1 MSKQQ
6 IFFLDFETTG
16 LNPYYNDIIELA
28 IKQYDVKEAYTT
40 LIMPSIDVSKPREGG
55 ISNIVPSKITE
66 ITGITDKLLQEEGI
80 STKEAILGLFKYLQ
94 STCDTTKPI
103 YLVAHNGTLFD
114 FLFLKKY
121 IRKYMDDFTVGYLR
135 ILENMKY
142 IDSMLFA
149 RLFMGSERVNQPGL
163 CRKYNVRNSAEHRA
177 LGDVKA
183 LEKIYKYMCQEYSN
197 YKKQH
202 KEYYLDNPDAII
214 EDCLV

>member
-1 MSKQQ
+1 MSASQ

-28 IKQYDVKEAYTT
+28 IKQIDVKEDYTT
-40 LIMPSIDVSKPREGG
+40 FVMPSIDVSKPREGG
-55 ISNIVPSKITE
+55 ISTVVSHRITE
-66 ITGITDKLLQEEGI
+66 ITGITDKMLQEEGI
-80 STKEAILGLFKYLQ
+80 STKLAILGLFEYLQ
-94 STCDTTKPI
+94 SKCDVTKSI
-103 YLVAHNGTLFD
+103 YLVSHNGTLFD

-121 IRKYMDDFTVGYLR
+121 IRDFMDDFTVGHLR

-163 CRKYNVRNSAEHRA
+163 CKKYNVTNNDEHRA

-183 LEKIYKYMCQEYSN
+183 LEKIYKYMCRGYSN
-197 YKKQH
+197 HMKQD
-202 KEYYLDNPDAII
+202 KDYYLHNPDVII

>member
-28 IKQYDVKEAYTT
+28 IKQFSVKEAYTT
-40 LIMPSIDVSKPREGG
+40 FIMPSIDVSKPREGG
-55 ISNIVPSKITE
+55 ITNIVPSKVTE
-66 ITGITDKLLQEEGI
+66 ITGITDDILQEKGI
-80 STKEAILGLFKYLQ
+80 STKDAILGLFEYLQ
-94 STCDTTKPI
+94 NHCDTTKPI
-103 YLVAHNGTLFD
+103 YLAAHNGTLFD

-142 IDSMLFA
+142 IDTMLFA

-183 LEKIYKYMCQEYSN
+183 LEKIYKYMCREYSN
-197 YKKQH
+197 YNKQH
-202 KEYYLDNPDAII
+202 KEYYLDNPEAII
-214 EDCLV
+214 QDCLV